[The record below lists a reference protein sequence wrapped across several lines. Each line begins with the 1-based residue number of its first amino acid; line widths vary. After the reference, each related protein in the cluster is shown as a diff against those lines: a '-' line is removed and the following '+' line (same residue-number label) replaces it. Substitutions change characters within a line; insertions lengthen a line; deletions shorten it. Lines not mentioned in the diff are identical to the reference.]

1 MAAFLPD
8 CVRLDEKGRQWAGV
22 HIDGAGTSWQPIPSK
37 GTIVRPPPGD
47 LRCEVCQRSPEEVP
61 RYGGFGDPLPGDYSS
76 AILVKRPRKK
86 GLLGSSW
93 ECRECT
99 LLSDDDYERALK
111 MR

>member
-22 HIDGAGTSWQPIPSK
+22 HIVGTGTSWQPIPSK

-47 LRCEVCQRSPEEVP
+47 LRCEVCQRPPGEVP
-61 RYGGFGDPLPGDYSS
+61 EYGGFGDPLPGDYTD
-76 AILVKRPRKK
+76 AILVKRKRKK

-93 ECRECT
+93 ECRECAP
-99 LLSDDDYERALK
+99 LNDDKYERALK

>member
-8 CVRLDEKGRQWAGV
+8 CVRIDEKKRHWAGV
-22 HIDGAGTSWQPIPSK
+22 HITGAGTQWQIMPHQ

-47 LRCEVCQRSPEEVP
+47 LRCEVCQRSPDEVP
-61 RYGGFGDPLPGDYSS
+61 RYGGPGDPLPGDFSG
-76 AILVKRPRKK
+76 AILVKRPRSK

-93 ECRECT
+93 ECRECA
-99 LLSDDDYERALK
+99 LLNNEDYERALK